1 MDHFYPKLDK
11 EADFASLIAPIR
23 DRLQGFFQS
32 REKKRAATRV
42 DGFHKSEEKDWDGFT
57 GNTARKSFVKELQAD
72 PRSDPKL
79 LRYADSMN
87 RLKTGKELGEI
98 QGARGTYKIVKL
110 RGSGALGCSC
120 NDWRYKKSVAL
131 PGESTD
137 CKHIKAFKAR
147 GQQKQGAAEVT
158 STLRPHQERVLR
170 RLETSDGIL
179 VAHRVGAGKTLTS
192 IAAGVQSGLPM
203 EVITPASLTKN
214 YEKELKKHV
223 RGEVTARIRS
233 YEKALRDVK
242 NDEDFGGGGFIVL
255 DEAHRLRN
263 AGTQSSQLIS
273 PLVRSGKKRLLL
285 TGTPIYNQ
293 PSDIAPL
300 INLAAGKG
308 VLPADPGGF
317 NQKFIH
323 EREVSPGLW
332 QRLKG
337 VEPGIVKELKNR
349 DHLYAAMRNRVDL
362 YDTPTDDYPAQE
374 EERINVPMGMKQQQV
389 YSTVMEQAPPH
400 LRAKIRSGLPPSKAE
415 SSMMN
420 MFTTAARQASLSP
433 RPYVNDMTDEE
444 ELAETPKMKAAVERL
459 KEMRAKDPNF
469 RAVVYSNYLEAG
481 IKSYARHLK
490 EEGIPFKEFT
500 GKVSKQEKAQR
511 VLDFNTGKNPV
522 LLVSSAGTE
531 GLDLKG
537 TKLVQVLEP
546 HWNNAKVDQVIGR
559 GVRYQSHSHLPPEE
573 RKVRVQRFYSTLQPT
588 GLEKMFRSR
597 PGMSAEEW
605 IQQRADEKTQL
616 GNQLRDVMA
625 QATEKGADHVSQ
637 RIAERAPGT
646 ELEVAKLK
654 MSLKGRQ
661 LRPGA
666 TYHVPLSRGRGYA
679 VIGDVGG
686 KHVVKTVLGPNMRP
700 PGERLSMS
708 KEARAPRDYEKE
720 YAEYHAKPEQ
730 VGNRSLRNQARRKLG
745 LKNGDPREVDHKQPL
760 SKGGGNGHGNLRA
773 VSFELNRQ
781 KAARMEKD
789 AGISAA
795 IQGLARMGTGTGWF
809 SGLGRAI
816 ANKSLSGV
824 GWFGAGRG
832 AIREVSKYIRGS
844 NPQQSRFLTLAR
856 RQAKNNSP
864 LPEASSYTPGFS
876 LRGPRW
882 SGVGK
887 KAVQLEHRAGHAI
900 KKHAP
905 AILDTAESMGEAMRA
920 GGGLPAVG
928 VAGASTLAGHALKGM
943 GYNRIG
949 TLVPALSALA

>member
-1 MDHFYPKLDK
+1 LDHFYPEMDK
-11 EADFASLIAPIR
+11 EADLASLITPIR
-23 DRLQGFFQS
+23 DRIQGFFQS
-32 REKKRAATRV
+32 REKKRATRRV
-42 DGFHKSEEKDWDGFT
+42 EGFHNADEKDWDRFT
-57 GNTARKSFVKELQAD
+57 DNASRKSFVKELQKD

-87 RLKTGKELGEI
+87 RLKTGTQLGEV
-98 QGARGTYKIVKL
+98 QGARGSYKIVKL
-110 RGSGALGCSC
+110 RGSDTLGCSC
-120 NDWRYKKSVAL
+120 SDWRYKKSVAL

-137 CKHIKAFKAR
+137 CKHIKAFKAQ
-147 GQQKQGAAEVT
+147 GQQKQASKSARERRLDRKAEKNKDYRPGQSSEIFHGSRTKIKKFEPRPHYLSKDEPAVFGTPERGMALSHLAYWTDDDFDQGRINNGPLTMRERKPGAFERIYGGKKGYLYKLAPESFDYDPRLMRSERISKESPQILETEEISDALKALEESDVRLVRMRKTAGKQTDAAEVT

-170 RLETSDGIL
+170 KLETSDGIL

-192 IAAGVQSGLPM
+192 IAAGVRSGLPM
-203 EVITPASLTKN
+203 EVVTPASLTKN

-223 RGEVTARIRS
+223 KGEVTARIRS

-481 IKSYARHLK
+481 IKPYARHLK

-700 PGERLSMS
+700 PG
-708 KEARAPRDYEKE
+708 
-720 YAEYHAKPEQ
+720 
-730 VGNRSLRNQARRKLG
+730 
-745 LKNGDPREVDHKQPL
+745 
-760 SKGGGNGHGNLRA
+760 
-773 VSFELNRQ
+773 
-781 KAARMEKD
+781 ARM
-789 AGISAA
+789 
-795 IQGLARMGTGTGWF
+795 Q
-809 SGLGRAI
+809 
-816 ANKSLSGV
+816 
-824 GWFGAGRG
+824 
-832 AIREVSKYIRGS
+832 
-844 NPQQSRFLTLAR
+844 NP
-856 RQAKNNSP
+856 
-864 LPEASSYTPGFS
+864 
-876 LRGPRW
+876 
-882 SGVGK
+882 
-887 KAVQLEHRAGHAI
+887 
-900 KKHAP
+900 
-905 AILDTAESMGEAMRA
+905 
-920 GGGLPAVG
+920 
-928 VAGASTLAGHALKGM
+928 
-943 GYNRIG
+943 
-949 TLVPALSALA
+949 